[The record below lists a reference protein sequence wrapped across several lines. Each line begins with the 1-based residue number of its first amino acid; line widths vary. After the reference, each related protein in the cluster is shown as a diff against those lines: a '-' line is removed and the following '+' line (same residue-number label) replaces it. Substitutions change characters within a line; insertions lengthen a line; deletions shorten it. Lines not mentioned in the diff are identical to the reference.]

1 MMNKLTY
8 SKKFLLTPLLNDLQ
22 DQTNNNTN
30 GQLICL
36 SKQIKVNDHKAETL
50 TQLMQSGLLDRA
62 IYINQTAQLKQDT
75 YQCQKKSNS
84 LRVNILNPQ
93 TAL

>member
-30 GQLICL
+30 GQLISL

-50 TQLMQSGLLDRA
+50 TQLM
-62 IYINQTAQLKQDT
+62 
-75 YQCQKKSNS
+75 
-84 LRVNILNPQ
+84 
-93 TAL
+93 